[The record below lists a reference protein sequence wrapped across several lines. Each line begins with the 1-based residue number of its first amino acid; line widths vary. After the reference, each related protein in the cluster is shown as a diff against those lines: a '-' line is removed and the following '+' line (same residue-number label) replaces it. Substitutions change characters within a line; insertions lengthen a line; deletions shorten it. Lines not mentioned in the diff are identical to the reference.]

1 MYHREMVEPTA
12 RGGTLTL
19 PDWAWRRAEVRD
31 ALQARDIGALLRAAQ
46 QYTGASQS
54 RIAVA
59 VGVLQGRV
67 SEILRGNRT
76 VTTLELFERIADG
89 LEMPDD
95 ARMLLGLAP
104 VHPAGLDHLGASGRA
119 EILAVFPAQSKARP
133 EIEQRAAEATEI
145 EVLAVRGLGIIG
157 MNDSLLRSRI
167 RQRST
172 TVRVLL
178 LDPDGEAAVRRATEI
193 GETLGSFA
201 AGIRLSIERLRDLAA
216 EGAEVEV
223 HTYDVLP
230 TWRVIGLDSTL
241 FVSAFG
247 DNHEGHTSPM
257 YKITG
262 SPHGA
267 LHRGFRRFMHEL
279 RRTARRVV

>member
-1 MYHREMVEPTA
+1 MVEPTA